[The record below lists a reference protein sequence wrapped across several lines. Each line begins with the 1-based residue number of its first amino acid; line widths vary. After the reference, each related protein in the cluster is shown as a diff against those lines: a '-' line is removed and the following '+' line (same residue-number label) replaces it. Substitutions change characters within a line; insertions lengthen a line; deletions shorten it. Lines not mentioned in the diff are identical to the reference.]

1 MDIYLIR
8 HGETDWNKVKRLQ
21 GVTDI
26 PLNAYGIELAE
37 KTAEGLKDVPFD
49 VIYTSPL
56 IRARKTAEIIRGDRK
71 IDIIPTNGLLEIS
84 FGDYE
89 GLTYLP
95 ETYNIPKPGFRRFF
109 DDPEH
114 YETPPNGES
123 LAHLRERTSSFV
135 RSIMNDPSNEGKT
148 ILMASHGAAIRGILS
163 GLLNLP
169 IAEFWSGPVHK
180 NCGVTK
186 IHAEQGTFAIEFENR
201 IYYTENRT

>member
-21 GVTDI
+21 GITDI

-37 KTAEGLKDVPFD
+37 KTAEGLKDVSFD
-49 VIYTSPL
+49 CIYTSPL
-56 IRARKTAEIIRGDRK
+56 SRARKTAEIIRNGRP
-71 IDIIPTNGLLEIS
+71 IEVIPTEGLLEIS

-95 ETYNIPKPGFRRFF
+95 ETYNIPKPGFRKFF

-114 YETPPNGES
+114 YDTPPNGES
-123 LAHLRERTSSFV
+123 LSHLRERTSSFV
-135 RSIMNDPSNEGKT
+135 RGIMNDPANEDKT

-163 GLLNLP
+163 GLLELP
-169 IAEFWSGPVHK
+169 ISDFWNGPVHR

-186 IHAEQGTFAIEFENR
+186 LHSEHGKFEVEFENR
-201 IYYTENRT
+201 IYY

>member
-21 GVTDI
+21 GITDI

-49 VIYTSPL
+49 RIYTSPL
-56 IRARKTAEIIRGDRK
+56 IRAYKTAEIIRRDRP
-71 IDIIPTNGLLEIS
+71 IEIIPTEGLLEIS

-95 ETYNIPKPGFRRFF
+95 EKYNIPKPGFRKFF

-114 YETPPNGES
+114 YDTPPNGES
-123 LAHLRERTSSFV
+123 LSHLRERTSSFV
-135 RSIMNDPSNEGKT
+135 RGVMNDPANEDLT
-148 ILMASHGAAIRGILS
+148 ILMAAHGAAIRGILS
-163 GLLNLP
+163 GLQNLP
-169 IAEFWSGPVHK
+169 ISQFWSGPVHK

-186 IHAEQGTFAIEFENR
+186 LHSEHGNFVIEFENR
-201 IYYTENRT
+201 VYY